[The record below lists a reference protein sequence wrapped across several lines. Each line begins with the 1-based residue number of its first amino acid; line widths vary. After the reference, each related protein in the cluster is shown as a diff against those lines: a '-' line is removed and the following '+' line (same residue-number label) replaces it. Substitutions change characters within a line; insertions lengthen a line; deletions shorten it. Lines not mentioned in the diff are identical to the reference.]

1 MSLLPY
7 LKYIVIH
14 TPPVFF
20 IFLVALF
27 IKSAKKEGAFV
38 EVQYKIH
45 KLCPEVTVTDLVNV
59 SYYTLSRDFLWSGE
73 SHEPW
78 EMVYVDK
85 GEMVITAG
93 TDTYLLKSGEAA
105 FHCPHEF
112 HNLRTSGQK
121 SANVIVLAFR
131 CDSPMMQAFER
142 KILSL
147 NAQEKACLSS
157 IVKEAEAT
165 FRHFDNVASH
175 DDAPCVDLCPRT
187 HIPFGAEQIIKNL
200 IEYFLILI
208 YRHADGIGFD
218 ARAVPINQLHH
229 HAQIAV
235 KIQEYLA
242 ENYQEKITL
251 ETLAASQNISISQL
265 KRIFKEHTGDSVI
278 TYLTA
283 LRIKE
288 AKRMIQESSLNF
300 SQIAVAGGY
309 DNIYYF
315 ASVFK
320 KHTGMTLTEYSKS
333 LRR

>member
-1 MSLLPY
+1 M
-7 LKYIVIH
+7 
-14 TPPVFF
+14 
-20 IFLVALF
+20 
-27 IKSAKKEGAFV
+27 EM
-38 EVQYKIH
+38 QYKIH
-45 KLCPEVTVTDLVNV
+45 KLNTEFSITDLVNV
-59 SYYTLSRDFLWSGE
+59 SYYTLSKDFVWSGE

-85 GEMVITAG
+85 GEMVVTAG

-112 HNLRTSGQK
+112 HNLRTNGQK
-121 SANVIVLAFR
+121 AANVIVMSFH
-131 CDSPMMQAFER
+131 CDSPIMQAFER

-147 NAQEKACLSS
+147 NSQEKACLAS
-157 IVKEAEAT
+157 IIKESEAT
-165 FRHFDNVASH
+165 FCHFDNVYSH
-175 DDAPCVDLCPRT
+175 EEAPCVDLVPREI
-187 HIPFGAEQIIKNL
+187 IPFGAQQIIKNL
-200 IEYFLILI
+200 FEYFLILI
-208 YRHADGIGFD
+208 YRHKDNIRFD

-242 ENYQEKITL
+242 EHYAERITL

-278 TYLTA
+278 TYLTF

-288 AKRMIQESSLNF
+288 AKRMIQESSMNF
-300 SQIAVAGGY
+300 SQIAVAVGY

-315 ASVFK
+315 SSVFK
-320 KHTGMTLTEYSKS
+320 KHTGLTLTEYSKS

>member
-1 MSLLPY
+1 M
-7 LKYIVIH
+7 
-14 TPPVFF
+14 
-20 IFLVALF
+20 
-27 IKSAKKEGAFV
+27 

-45 KLCPEVTVTDLVNV
+45 KLNPEVAVTDLVNV
-59 SYYTLSRDFLWSGE
+59 SYYTLSKDFLWSGE

-85 GEMVITAG
+85 GEMIITAG

-112 HNLRTSGQK
+112 HNLRTNGQK
-121 SANVIVLAFR
+121 AANVIVVCFH
-131 CDSPMMQAFER
+131 CDSPIMQSFER

-147 NAQEKACLSS
+147 NPQQKSCLAT
-157 IVKEAEAT
+157 IIDEAT
-165 FRHFDNVASH
+165 ATFQHFDDLVPHN
-175 DDAPCVDLCPRT
+175 DAPCVDLTLRRNV
-187 HIPFGAEQIIKNL
+187 PFGAEQIIKNL

-208 YRHADGIGFD
+208 YRHSDGIGFD
-218 ARAVPINQLHH
+218 DRAVPINQLHH

-242 ENYQEKITL
+242 EHYAQRITL
-251 ETLAASQNISISQL
+251 ETLAAQQNISISQL

-278 TYLTA
+278 PYLTA
-283 LRIKE
+283 LRVKE
-288 AKRMIQESSLNF
+288 AKRLIQESSLNF
-300 SQIAVAGGY
+300 SQIAVAVGY

-315 ASVFK
+315 SSVFK

>member
-1 MSLLPY
+1 M
-7 LKYIVIH
+7 
-14 TPPVFF
+14 
-20 IFLVALF
+20 
-27 IKSAKKEGAFV
+27 
-38 EVQYKIH
+38 EVQYKTY
-45 KLCPEVTVTDLVNV
+45 KLNIDFSITELVNV
-59 SYYTLSRDFLWSGE
+59 SYYTLSKDFLWSGE

-121 SANVIVLAFR
+121 AANVIVVAFM
-131 CDSPMMQAFER
+131 CDSPMMRSFER

-147 NAQEKACLSS
+147 NAQEKSCLSS

-165 FRHFDNVASH
+165 FRHFDDIASH
-175 DDAPCVDLCPRT
+175 NDAPCVDLIPRSN
-187 HIPFGAEQIIKNL
+187 IPFGAQQIIKNL

-208 YRHADGIGFD
+208 YRHSDGIGFD
-218 ARAVPINQLHH
+218 DRAVPINQLHH

-235 KIQEYLA
+235 KIQEYLS
-242 ENYQEKITL
+242 EHYPEKITL
-251 ETLAASQNISISQL
+251 EILAASQNISISQL
-265 KRIFKEHTGDSVI
+265 KRIFKEHTGGSVI

-288 AKRMIQESSLNF
+288 AKRLIQESSLNF
-300 SQIAVAGGY
+300 SQIAVTVGY

-315 ASVFK
+315 STVFK

>member
-1 MSLLPY
+1 ME
-7 LKYIVIH
+7 
-14 TPPVFF
+14 T
-20 IFLVALF
+20 
-27 IKSAKKEGAFV
+27 
-38 EVQYKIH
+38 QYKIH
-45 KLCPEVTVTDLVNV
+45 KLTPEVNVSGLVNV
-59 SYYTLSRDFLWSGE
+59 SYYTLSKDFLWSGE

-121 SANVIVLAFR
+121 AANVIVLCFL
-131 CDSPMMQAFER
+131 CDSPIMRSFER

-157 IVKEAEAT
+157 IVQEAEAT
-165 FRHFDNVASH
+165 YQHFDNTASFNV
-175 DDAPCVDLCPRT
+175 APCVDLVPRENL
-187 HIPFGAEQIIKNL
+187 PFGARQIIKNL

-208 YRHADGIGFD
+208 YRNQSGIHFD
-218 ARAVPINQLHH
+218 ARAVPVNQMHH

-235 KIQEYLA
+235 KVQEYLA
-242 ENYQEKITL
+242 EHYAERITL
-251 ETLAASQNISISQL
+251 EMLAASQNISISQL
-265 KRIFKEHTGDSVI
+265 KRIFREHTGDSVI
-278 TYLTA
+278 PYLTA

-288 AKRMIQESSLNF
+288 AKRLIQESSLNF
-300 SQIAVAGGY
+300 SQIAVAVGY

-315 ASVFK
+315 SSVFK

>member
-1 MSLLPY
+1 M
-7 LKYIVIH
+7 
-14 TPPVFF
+14 
-20 IFLVALF
+20 
-27 IKSAKKEGAFV
+27 
-38 EVQYKIH
+38 EVQYKTH
-45 KLCPEVTVTDLVNV
+45 KLDIEFSITELVNV
-59 SYYTLSRDFLWSGE
+59 SYYTLSKDFLWSGE

-112 HNLRTSGQK
+112 HNLRTNGQK
-121 SANVIVLAFR
+121 AANVIVVAFM
-131 CDSPMMQAFER
+131 CDSPMMRAFER

-147 NAQEKACLSS
+147 NSQEKSCLSS
-157 IVKEAEAT
+157 IIKEAEAA
-165 FRHFDNVASH
+165 FQHFDDIASH
-175 DDAPCVDLCPRT
+175 NDAPCVDLTPRS
-187 HIPFGAEQIIKNL
+187 HIPFGAQQIIKNL

-208 YRHADGIGFD
+208 YRHSDGIGFD
-218 ARAVPINQLHH
+218 DRAVPINQLHH

-235 KIQEYLA
+235 KIQEYLSEHYA
-242 ENYQEKITL
+242 DKITL
-251 ETLAASQNISISQL
+251 ELLAAEQNISISQL

-278 TYLTA
+278 PYLTA

-288 AKRMIQESSLNF
+288 AKRLIQESVLNF
-300 SQIAVAGGY
+300 SQIAVAVGY

-315 ASVFK
+315 SSVFK

>member
-1 MSLLPY
+1 M
-7 LKYIVIH
+7 
-14 TPPVFF
+14 
-20 IFLVALF
+20 
-27 IKSAKKEGAFV
+27 
-38 EVQYKIH
+38 EVQYKTH
-45 KLCPEVTVTDLVNV
+45 KLDPEVTVTDLVNV

-93 TDTYLLKSGEAA
+93 TDTYLLISGEAA

-121 SANVIVLAFR
+121 AANVIVLAFL

-147 NAQEKACLSS
+147 NGQEKACLAS

-165 FRHFDNVASH
+165 FQHFDDIASH
-175 DDAPCVDLCPRT
+175 NDAPCVDLTPRS
-187 HIPFGAEQIIKNL
+187 HIPFGAQQIIKNL

-208 YRHADGIGFD
+208 YRHSDGIGFD
-218 ARAVPINQLHH
+218 DRAVPINQLHH

-242 ENYQEKITL
+242 DHYPERITL
-251 ETLAASQNISISQL
+251 ETLAANQNISISQL

-288 AKRMIQESSLNF
+288 AKRLVQESSLNF
-300 SQIAVAGGY
+300 SQIAVAVGY

-315 ASVFK
+315 SSVFK

>member
-1 MSLLPY
+1 M
-7 LKYIVIH
+7 
-14 TPPVFF
+14 
-20 IFLVALF
+20 AM
-27 IKSAKKEGAFV
+27 
-38 EVQYKIH
+38 QYKIH
-45 KLCPEVTVTDLVNV
+45 KLATEFSITDLVNV
-59 SYYTLSRDFLWSGE
+59 SHYTLSKDFLWSGE

-121 SANVIVLAFR
+121 AASVIVISFY
-131 CDSPMMQAFER
+131 CTSPIMQAFER

-147 NAQEKACLSS
+147 NSQEKACLAS
-157 IVKEAEAT
+157 IITESEAT
-165 FRHFDNVASH
+165 FRHFDDVYSH
-175 DDAPCVDLCPRT
+175 DEAPCVDLVPRDN
-187 HIPFGAEQIIKNL
+187 IPFGAQQIIKNL
-200 IEYFLILI
+200 FEYFLILI
-208 YRHADGIGFD
+208 YRHKDNIRFD

-235 KIQEYLA
+235 KIQEHLA
-242 ENYQEKITL
+242 EHYPERITL

-288 AKRMIQESSLNF
+288 AKRLIQESSLNF
-300 SQIAVAGGY
+300 SQIAVAVGY

-315 ASVFK
+315 SSVFK
-320 KHTGMTLTEYSKS
+320 KHTGLTLTEYSKS

>member
-1 MSLLPY
+1 M
-7 LKYIVIH
+7 
-14 TPPVFF
+14 
-20 IFLVALF
+20 
-27 IKSAKKEGAFV
+27 EM
-38 EVQYKIH
+38 QYKVH
-45 KLCPEVTVTDLVNV
+45 KLNTEFSVTDLVNV
-59 SYYTLSRDFLWSGE
+59 SYYTLSKDFVWSGE

-121 SANVIVLAFR
+121 AANVIVMCFY
-131 CDSPMMQAFER
+131 CDSPIMQAFER

-147 NAQEKACLSS
+147 NAQEKACLAS
-157 IVKEAEAT
+157 IIKESEAT
-165 FRHFDNVASH
+165 FRHFDDVYSH
-175 DDAPCVDLCPRT
+175 EEAPCVDLVPRDA
-187 HIPFGAEQIIKNL
+187 IPFGAQQIIKNL
-200 IEYFLILI
+200 FEYFLILI
-208 YRHADGIGFD
+208 YRHKDNIRFD

-235 KIQEYLA
+235 KVQEYLA
-242 ENYQEKITL
+242 EHYPERSTL
-251 ETLAASQNISISQL
+251 ESLASSQNISISQL
-265 KRIFKEHTGDSVI
+265 NRIFKEHTGDSVI
-278 TYLTA
+278 TYLTT

-288 AKRMIQESSLNF
+288 AKRMIQESSMNF
-300 SQIAVAGGY
+300 SQIAVAVGY

-315 ASVFK
+315 SSVFK
-320 KHTGMTLTEYSKS
+320 KHTGLTLTEYSKS